1 MKNIFFFLLA
11 TFTSVLVMAQEEV
24 SGKLDVN
31 INTDEGSSFL
41 TSPWVWVVGAAVL
54 ILLLVALSGGSSR
67 RVSNTTVERTTT
79 GSGGQV
85 TTTRTTTSDDDL
97 V

>member
-1 MKNIFFFLLA
+1 MKNIFLFLFA

-31 INTDEGSSFL
+31 INTDDGGGFL
-41 TSPWVWVVGAAVL
+41 TSPWVWVAGAAL
-54 ILLLVALSGGSSR
+54 FILLLVALTSGGRS

-79 GSGGQV
+79 GSGDRV
-85 TTTRTTTSDDDL
+85 TTTRTTTDDDL

>member
-1 MKNIFFFLLA
+1 MKTFYLFLLA
-11 TFTSVLVMAQEEV
+11 TFTSVMAMAQEA

-31 INTDEGSSFL
+31 INTDGGSSWL
-41 TSPWVWVVGAAVL
+41 TSPWLWVAGAAIL
-54 ILLLVALSGGSSR
+54 ILLLVALSSGGSSR

-79 GSGGQV
+79 TPSGDQV
-85 TTTRTTTSDDDL
+85 TVTRRTDEDDL